1 MNETDDE
8 KCSLNKKE
16 QLLIEG
22 YKALNQY
29 GCQMSQDHLSV
40 DRIFMPLSLAP
51 AYYVLT
57 QPNGEIDSK
66 AVESL
71 ILFGGVV
78 FIVFWMLRNWRSK
91 KRLYAIWDI
100 LPSIERQLKFAAHRT
115 LRKCMNK
122 RPSSRFWLLRRLP
135 PRDFTLKSLFG
146 WLTLAFYGAILLYV
160 WCPSVVS
167 WFCC

>member
-1 MNETDDE
+1 MNETDNE

-40 DRIFMPLSLAP
+40 DRIFMPLLLAP
-51 AYYVLT
+51 PVFVLT
-57 QPNGEIDSK
+57 SK
-66 AVESL
+66 DVQNAGKLAASL
-71 ILFGGVV
+71 ILGGGVLLL
-78 FIVFWMLRNWRSK
+78 VFWTLRNWRSK

-100 LPSIERQLKFAAHRT
+100 LPSIERQLEFEAHRT

-122 RPSSRFWLLRRLP
+122 RPCSRFWLLRRLP
-135 PRDFTLKSLFG
+135 PRDFTLKNLFG
-146 WLTLAFYGAILLYV
+146 GLALAFYGAILLYV
-160 WCPSVVS
+160 WCPNVVS

>member
-1 MNETDDE
+1 MNETDNE
-8 KCSLNKKE
+8 KSSLNKKE

-100 LPSIERQLKFAAHRT
+100 LPSIERQLEFEAHRT
-115 LRKCMNK
+115 LRKCMDK
-122 RPSSRFWLLRRLP
+122 PRCSRFGLGWITP

-146 WLTLAFYGAILLYV
+146 WLTLAFYGVILLYV